1 MRGFCTR
8 GCTPEEDPGSREIG
22 GIGLSRS
29 SGRTPSN
36 LRLQQQRQA
45 ATVKAT
51 PPPMPPI
58 AIPASLRPLWR
69 CAAASDGDAGAS
81 GGDGG
86 RNSGIVSD
94 GIFASGC

>member
-1 MRGFCTR
+1 MRGFCTRGCTPEEDPGMRGFCTR

-58 AIPASLRPLWR
+58 AAIPA
-69 CAAASDGDAGAS
+69 
-81 GGDGG
+81 
-86 RNSGIVSD
+86 
-94 GIFASGC
+94 